1 MEKNKIFYSLKDEQI
16 NILAMTKGFQF
27 KNKNFIQTILCKKV
41 QIKKWYILVP
51 KLQKISVFSKSSR
64 GLIVQNLA
72 NDFYGDRFEKFP
84 LTYVAYSEYLYRL
97 PDNKNTY
104 NIWEQICTNI
114 FPLWD
119 PISPKSHVS
128 GHNSDI
134 VLFRVYKTNENLE
147 SLIENKD
154 GRRPSCKP
162 YSYFSIDSPV
172 ISDEEFS
179 DQKTILEDILYK

>member
-1 MEKNKIFYSLKDEQI
+1 
-16 NILAMTKGFQF
+16 
-27 KNKNFIQTILCKKV
+27 
-41 QIKKWYILVP
+41 
-51 KLQKISVFSKSSR
+51 
-64 GLIVQNLA
+64 
-72 NDFYGDRFEKFP
+72 
-84 LTYVAYSEYLYRL
+84 
-97 PDNKNTY
+97 
-104 NIWEQICTNI
+104 
-114 FPLWD
+114 LWD